1 MLTWPEKVLFALAV
15 LLTAWVAWKEFRKV
29 IGFITQGQGTLDWS
43 LARRRLTRAVV
54 EWITLRRVFRMR
66 LGAALLHGFV
76 AWAFAAYLLVNVGD
90 VLEAYIP
97 NFHFLGTGLI
107 GGIYRLIADVLS
119 VAALVGMTSL
129 LVRRFILRVPVLF
142 VRENVLLHPKARGS
156 GIQKD
161 SLIVGLF
168 ILGHVGA
175 RFLGETFQVA
185 REGADPWQPFATLV
199 GRLWQGWSETAL
211 VVGEHL
217 GFWFALG
224 LILLFIP
231 YFPRSKHIHLIM
243 AFFNFLFQPERP
255 SYGTLDPLDF
265 EDESI
270 EQFGAGTLKDLS
282 QKQLLDAYA
291 CIMCMRCQEM
301 CPAYGTGKVLSPAAL
316 EINKRYL
323 FNDALVGTKDP
334 QAVFDLPLVESVIP
348 PEALWACT
356 ACGACIEVCP
366 VGNEPMRD
374 ILDIRRAQ
382 VLMENQFPEQWQV
395 AFTGMER
402 TGNPWNIAPEER
414 LKWAEGLDVPTVDE
428 NPDFDILWWVG
439 CAPATEPR
447 AQKAARAFAQIL
459 KAAGVN
465 FAVLGQRERCTGDAA
480 RRSGNEYLF
489 YELALQNVETLNSV
503 KAKRIVTMCP
513 HCLHT
518 LKNEYSA
525 FGGDYE
531 VVHYTQFI
539 QELVAQGRLKLTPE
553 TREAITY
560 HDPCFLGR
568 YNRVFDEPRFILTQ
582 LGQVNEMP
590 LSRTKSFCCGAGGAQ
605 VWKEEE
611 EGTARVNHTR
621 FRQAQA
627 TGAKTLAV
635 ACPFCMIMLDD
646 ARRDLKAEDM
656 QVLDIAQLVAE
667 RLEAGTAQT
676 ATS

>member
-1 MLTWPEKVLFALAV
+1 MLTLPEKILFALAV
-15 LLTAWVAWKEFRKV
+15 LLTAWIGWREFGKV
-29 IGFITQGQGTLDWS
+29 VRFIGQGQGRLDWN
-43 LARRRLTRAVV
+43 LARRRFVHAVL
-54 EWITLRRVFRMR
+54 EWASLRRVFRMR
-66 LGAALLHGFV
+66 LGPSLLHGFV
-76 AWAFAAYLLVNVGD
+76 AWAFVTYLLVNVGD

-97 NFHFLGTGLI
+97 GFHFLGTGLV
-107 GGIYRLIADVLS
+107 GGLYRLVADVLS
-119 VAALVGMTSL
+119 VAALVGMTGL
-129 LVRRFILRVPVLF
+129 LLRRFVFRDPVLRV
-142 VRENVLLHPKARGS
+142 REEVLLHPRARGS

-175 RFLGETFQVA
+175 RFLGEAFQIA
-185 REGADPWQPFATLV
+185 REGPDPWQPLATLV
-199 GRLWQGWSETAL
+199 AGTLQGLPESAL

-224 LILLFIP
+224 LILLFVP
-231 YFPRSKHIHLIM
+231 YFPRSKHFHLIA

-255 SYGTLDPLDF
+255 SYGALDPLDF

-270 EQFGAGTLKDLS
+270 EQFGATTLKDLS
-282 QKQLLDAYA
+282 QYQLLDAYA

-316 EINKRYL
+316 EINKRYYL
-323 FNDALVGTKDP
+323 NDALAGLRDP
-334 QAVFDLPLVESVIP
+334 QEVFDLPLAEHFLP

-356 ACGACIEVCP
+356 SCGACVEVCP

-374 ILDIRRAQ
+374 ILDIRRAK
-382 VLMENQFPEQWQV
+382 VLMENDFPEQWQV
-395 AFTGMER
+395 AYTGMER

-414 LKWAEGLDVPTVDE
+414 LKWAEGLKVPTVEE
-428 NPDFDILWWVG
+428 NPDYEVLWWVG

-447 AQKAARAFAQIL
+447 AQKAARAFARIL
-459 KAAGVN
+459 NQAGVN
-465 FAVLGQRERCTGDAA
+465 FAVLGARERCTGDAA

-489 YELALQNVETLNSV
+489 YELALNNVETLHEV
-503 KAKRIVTMCP
+503 GADKKRIVTMCP

-518 LKNEYSA
+518 LKNEYPA
-525 FGGDYE
+525 FGGHYQ

-539 QELVAQGRLKLTPE
+539 QELISQGRLKLTPE

-568 YNRVFDEPRFILTQ
+568 YNRVFDEPRFILSN
-582 LGQVNEMP
+582 LGELKEMA
-590 LSRTKSFCCGAGGAQ
+590 LSGPKSFCCGAGGAQ

-611 EGTARVNHTR
+611 EGTDRVNLTR

-627 TGAKTLAV
+627 TGAKTVAV

-656 QVLDIAQLVAE
+656 QVLDVAQLVAE
-667 RLEAGTAQT
+667 RLQA
-676 ATS
+676 

>member
-1 MLTWPEKVLFALAV
+1 MLTWPEKLLFALAV
-15 LLTAWVAWKEFRKV
+15 ALAAWMGWREFRKAV
-29 IGFITQGQGTLDWS
+29 GFILQGQQPLDWA
-43 LARRRLTRAVV
+43 LARHRLKTAIL
-54 EWITLRRVFRMR
+54 EWVSLRRVFRMR
-66 LGAALLHGFV
+66 PGAALLHGLV
-76 AWAFAAYLLVNVGD
+76 AWAFMTYLLVNVGD

-97 NFHFLGTGLI
+97 GFVFLGRGWL
-107 GGIYRLIADVLS
+107 GGMYRLVADVIS
-119 VAALVGMTSL
+119 VAALVGMAGL
-129 LVRRFILRVPVLF
+129 LIRRFVLRTPVLF
-142 VRENVLLHPKARGS
+142 VREQVLLHPKARAS

-161 SLIVGLF
+161 SLIVGMF
-168 ILGHVGA
+168 ILIHVGA
-175 RFLGETFQVA
+175 RFLGESFQVA
-185 REGADPWQPFATLV
+185 REGPDPWQPFATLV
-199 GRLWQGWSETAL
+199 AGLWQGWSEQAL

-217 GFWFALG
+217 GFWLALG
-224 LILLFIP
+224 LILAFIP
-231 YFPRSKHIHLIM
+231 YFPRSKHVHLIA
-243 AFFNFLFQPERP
+243 AFANFLFQPERP
-255 SYGTLDPLDF
+255 SYGALDPLDF

-270 EQFGAGTLKDLS
+270 EQFGASTLKDLS

-301 CPAYGTGKVLSPAAL
+301 CPAYATGKVLSPAAL

-323 FNDALVGTKDP
+323 CNDALAGTRDP
-334 QAVFDLPLVESVIP
+334 QEVFQLPLVESVIP

-395 AFTGMER
+395 AYNGMER

-414 LKWAEGLDVPTVDE
+414 LKWAEGLEVPTVDQ
-428 NPDFDILWWVG
+428 NPDFEVLWWVG

-447 AQKAARAFAQIL
+447 AQKAARAFARLLQE
-459 KAAGVN
+459 AGVN
-465 FAVLGQRERCTGDAA
+465 FAVLGPRERCTGDAA

-489 YELALQNVETLNSV
+489 YELATYNVETLNQV
-503 KAKRIVTMCP
+503 GAKRIVTMCP

-518 LKNEYSA
+518 LKNEYPA
-525 FGGDYE
+525 FGGNYE
-531 VVHYTQFI
+531 VVHYTQLI

-553 TREAITY
+553 TQEAITF

-568 YNRVFDEPRFILTQ
+568 YNRVFDEPRAV
-582 LGQVNEMP
+582 LGQVGNLVEIP
-590 LSRTKSFCCGAGGAQ
+590 LHGPKSFCCGAGGAQ
-605 VWKEEE
+605 IWKEEE

-656 QVLDIAQLVAE
+656 RVVDIAQLVVE
-667 RLEAGTAQT
+667 RLSE
-676 ATS
+676 